1 MNYKW
6 LHSKVTCVIVFLEES
21 QEVEAWK
28 KLDFGQDMGMVDL
41 GIYFFYVVTSPR
53 ERSGK
58 KLGRLSGPWV
68 DLKVALIQWMSFLTN
83 GDLTLS

>member
-41 GIYFFYVVTSPR
+41 GIYFFM
-53 ERSGK
+53 
-58 KLGRLSGPWV
+58 L
-68 DLKVALIQWMSFLTN
+68 
-83 GDLTLS
+83 